1 MESIKQML
9 SSINLN
15 DLLKIFDLQISIAVL
30 LFFIFRTVFSKIIIK
45 TYYKIIKS
53 KRSPKDSSMYRP
65 LNIMFI
71 LIGIYC
77 MIKILPT
84 NAQVLYIMNK
94 IWNVTLK

>member
-1 MESIKQML
+1 MGSIKQML

-30 LFFIFRTVFSKIIIK
+30 LFFIIFRTVFSKIIIK

-53 KRSPKDSSMYRP
+53 KKNPKDSNMYRP

-71 LIGIYC
+71 LIDR
-77 MIKILPT
+77 KS
-84 NAQVLYIMNK
+84 V
-94 IWNVTLK
+94 V